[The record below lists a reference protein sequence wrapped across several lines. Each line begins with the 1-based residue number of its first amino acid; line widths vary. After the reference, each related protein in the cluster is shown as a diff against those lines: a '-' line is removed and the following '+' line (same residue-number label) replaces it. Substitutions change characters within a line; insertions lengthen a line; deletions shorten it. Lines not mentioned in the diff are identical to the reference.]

1 MITPPSRGMCSWP
14 CQSRFITALI
24 SGGRTIS
31 VPRRTA
37 DSYPRFARSLMCAVS
52 PSSSGQSPGSRAPVS
67 RQDHGMPAPP
77 AATSLTW
84 SLVVPVKV
92 LAQAK
97 TRLAALAGPDRPA
110 LALAMAAD
118 TVAAVLECPQ
128 VGRVIVVTDDPQA
141 AEELAG
147 LGAVIVPDRPGRG
160 LNEALRHGAAHAGS
174 RWPGSGIGGLAA
186 DLPALRPAEL
196 GSALRAAARWPQAFV
211 PDSAGSGTT
220 LYTARPGTAFRPRF
234 GRGSA
239 ARHRAAGAVELTRP
253 GLASLRR
260 DVDEPAD
267 LHRARELGLGIS
279 NTAIAARL
287 GCGPAGGQH
296 E

>member
-1 MITPPSRGMCSWP
+1 WP

-160 LNEALRHGAAHAGS
+160 LNEALRHGAAHAGT
-174 RWPGSGIGGLAA
+174 RWPGTGIGGLPAV
-186 DLPALRPAEL
+186 LPSL
-196 GSALRAAARWPQAFV
+196 GPSLISTMMSPTHPRTRASHAR
-211 PDSAGSGTT
+211 
-220 LYTARPGTAFRPRF
+220 
-234 GRGSA
+234 
-239 ARHRAAGAVELTRP
+239 RH
-253 GLASLRR
+253 S
-260 DVDEPAD
+260 
-267 LHRARELGLGIS
+267 
-279 NTAIAARL
+279 
-287 GCGPAGGQH
+287 
-296 E
+296 

>member
-1 MITPPSRGMCSWP
+1 MTP
-14 CQSRFITALI
+14 
-24 SGGRTIS
+24 
-31 VPRRTA
+31 
-37 DSYPRFARSLMCAVS
+37 
-52 PSSSGQSPGSRAPVS
+52 
-67 RQDHGMPAPP
+67 
-77 AATSLTW
+77 LTW

-118 TVAAVLECPQ
+118 TVAAALKSPQ
-128 VGRVIVVTDDPQA
+128 VGRVIVVTDDPRA
-141 AEELAG
+141 AEVLAG
-147 LGAVIVPDRPGRG
+147 LGAVVVPDRPGRG
-160 LNEALRHGAAHAGS
+160 LNRALHHGAAHAGS
-174 RWPGSGIGGLAA
+174 RWPRSGIGGLAA

-196 GSALRAAARWPQAFV
+196 SSALRAAARWPQAFV

-234 GRGSA
+234 GSGSA
-239 ARHRAAGAVELTRP
+239 ARHRAAGAAELDRP

-267 LHRARELGLGIS
+267 LRRAADLGLGAR
-279 NTAIAARL
+279 TAAVARQL
-287 GCGPAGGQH
+287 APGASGPPG
-296 E
+296 

>member
-1 MITPPSRGMCSWP
+1 
-14 CQSRFITALI
+14 
-24 SGGRTIS
+24 
-31 VPRRTA
+31 
-37 DSYPRFARSLMCAVS
+37 
-52 PSSSGQSPGSRAPVS
+52 
-67 RQDHGMPAPP
+67 MPAPP
-77 AATSLTW
+77 ATAPLTW

-92 LAQAK
+92 LARAK
-97 TRLAALAGPDRPA
+97 SRLASLAGPDRPA

-118 TVAAVLECPQ
+118 TVAAALDCPQ

-160 LNEALRHGAAHAGS
+160 LNEALRHGAAHAAS
-174 RWPGSGIGGLAA
+174 RWPRSGIGGLAA

-196 GSALRAAARWPQAFV
+196 GVALRAAARWPQAFV
-211 PDSAGSGTT
+211 PDFAGSGTT
-220 LYTARPGTAFRPRF
+220 LYAVRPGTAFRPRL
-234 GRGSA
+234 
-239 ARHRAAGAVELTRP
+239 AAGAAEITRP

-267 LHRARELGLGIS
+267 LRGARELGLGTR
-279 NTAIAARL
+279 TAAVAARL
-287 GCGPAGGQH
+287 GSGWAGGQH

>member
-1 MITPPSRGMCSWP
+1 MR
-14 CQSRFITALI
+14 
-24 SGGRTIS
+24 
-31 VPRRTA
+31 
-37 DSYPRFARSLMCAVS
+37 
-52 PSSSGQSPGSRAPVS
+52 
-67 RQDHGMPAPP
+67 APP
-77 AATSLTW
+77 ATTPFAWCLI
-84 SLVVPVKV
+84 VPVKV
-92 LAQAK
+92 LAHAK

-128 VGRVIVVTDDPQA
+128 VGTVVVVTDDPQA

-196 GSALRAAARWPQAFV
+196 GSALRAAARWPEAFV

-220 LYTARPGTAFRPRF
+220 LYAVRPGTAFRPRF
-234 GRGSA
+234 GPGSA
-239 ARHRAAGAVELTRP
+239 ARHRAAGAAEITRP

-267 LHRARELGLGIS
+267 LRGARELGLGIH
-279 NTAIAARL
+279 NAAVAARL
-287 GCGPAGGQH
+287 GCRPEEGQH